1 LLKPKARNPA
11 SEHGEDCRNRFFCI
25 TKIETDFCSVS
36 AHLQQHKQLDSLLQC
51 FYNVD
56 TFKGNTFMQAVIRK
70 WGNSPALRLPSAVL
84 KEAGYEIEQKVEL
97 HVTRGRIVIQPLE
110 KLEYDLDVLVMGMNA
125 KNKHDE
131 ASFGA
136 AVGKEML

>member
-1 LLKPKARNPA
+1 
-11 SEHGEDCRNRFFCI
+11 
-25 TKIETDFCSVS
+25 
-36 AHLQQHKQLDSLLQC
+36 LLQI
-51 FYNVD
+51 FYNVE
-56 TFKGNTFMQAVIRK
+56 TFKVNTSMQAVIRK

-84 KEAGYEIEQKVEL
+84 KEAGYEIAQKLEL
-97 HVTRGRIVIQPLE
+97 HVTRGRIVIQPSE

-136 AVGKEML
+136 PIFAAP